1 MDVTIALRNS
11 MLSAVA
17 GAINAGSGTGKL
29 RVYAGDIP
37 ATVGDITTQQL
48 LLEAPLAKPA
58 HASIVDGFL
67 ILKAIP
73 EQMIITTG
81 IASFAVIVDG
91 DGSPVMSL
99 SVGVTNTPEPGDY
112 YDLPVPTTQFIAGA
126 YFRIPSGSI
135 RV

>member
-1 MDVTIALRNS
+1 MEVTIALRNS

-17 GAINAGSGTGKL
+17 GAINAGSGTSKL

-58 HASIVDGFL
+58 QASIVDGFL
-67 ILKAIP
+67 NLKAIP
-73 EQMIITTG
+73 EQMIMTTG

-91 DGSPVMSL
+91 DGSPVLSL
-99 SVGVTNTPEPGDY
+99 SVGVTDKPEIGDN

-126 YFRIPSGSI
+126 YFRIPSGSFRI
-135 RV
+135 